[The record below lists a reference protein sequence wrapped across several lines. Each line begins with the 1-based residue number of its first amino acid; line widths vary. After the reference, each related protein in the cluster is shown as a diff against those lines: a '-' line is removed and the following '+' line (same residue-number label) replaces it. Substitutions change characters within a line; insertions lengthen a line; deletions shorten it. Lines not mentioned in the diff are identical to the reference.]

1 MILPLLILTCLVS
14 SPADNYLTRAEKR
27 AGWILLFD
35 GKTLNGWMTS
45 TQTPSKVPVDDGC
58 IQPHG
63 CGGYM
68 MIHEKEWSNFI
79 LSLDFKISKDCNSGV
94 FLRTFPLTPRPG
106 KDVGFNGIEMQIL
119 DSPTADFHDTGAI

>member
-1 MILPLLILTCLVS
+1 MIVPILILAALLP
-14 SPADNYLTRAEKR
+14 SPAPDNELTPKEKK
-27 AGWILLFD
+27 AGWLLLFD

-45 TQTPSKVPVDDGC
+45 SQTPSKVPVEDGC

-79 LSLDFKISKDCNSGV
+79 LTLDFKISKDCNSGV
-94 FLRTFPLTPRPG
+94 FLRTYP
-106 KDVGFNGIEMQIL
+106 
-119 DSPTADFHDTGAI
+119 